1 VKEHIKEYGHYGPH
15 SANDRPRR
23 PGERLLE
30 TDVITARYEEWIVDE
45 KGGSQPR
52 RTVQKCEYNS
62 FKTRLWHTD
71 VPGEL
76 FLKGDEKLREGH
88 RCSVEGCYY
97 YELQPPPGCEKV
109 AFKTPKGL
117 QEHIRRAHG
126 LSGFSPSL
134 GTQVGEDE
142 KRRTAERDSISTDS
156 YSTRTLSVY
165 SDSPYSQLD
174 LLGLGLDT
182 SGLDHMNE
190 MEWNK
195 MVPPDLSDICFA
207 GDGIDCCCQSCC
219 QRGTSTPQ
227 QSESMVTQLSAS
239 SSDMQTLHVPGLSMW
254 SSLHDTDHIQSSEP
268 STDTENYRLGLPSSK
283 SVSLF
288 RHDSLKSRAR

>member
-1 VKEHIKEYGHYGPH
+1 MKEHIKEYGHYGPH

-30 TDVITARYEEWIVDE
+30 TDVITARFEEWIVNE

-52 RTVQKCEYNS
+52 RTVQRCEYNS

-76 FLKGDEKLREGH
+76 FLKGDEKPREGH

-97 YELQPPPGCEKV
+97 YELRPPPGCEKV
-109 AFKTPKGL
+109 AFKTPKAL
-117 QEHIRRAHG
+117 QEHCRRAHG
-126 LSGFSPSL
+126 LSGIGPSQ

-142 KRRTAERDSISTDS
+142 RRRTAARDSISTDS

-174 LLGLGLDT
+174 FLGLDLDT
-182 SGLDHMNE
+182 SGPDHMNG
-190 MEWNK
+190 MEWNE
-195 MVPPDLSDICFA
+195 MMPPALSSICLA
-207 GDGIDCCCQSCC
+207 GDGTDCYCQSCC

-227 QSESMVTQLSAS
+227 QSEPMVTQISTSPSA
-239 SSDMQTLHVPGLSMW
+239 MQTLHVPDLSTW
-254 SSLHDTDHIQSSEP
+254 SSLPDTDYIQVSEP
-268 STDTENYRLGLPSSK
+268 STDTENYRFGLSS
-283 SVSLF
+283 SNSISLF